1 MQKYEKCCIIVDRK
15 TPEGD
20 KVMKIYPANILLPD
34 FCKFDGKKWACVAC
48 DQYTSEPEYWERVDK
63 TVGAAPST
71 LRMMLP
77 EVWLADSKT
86 RVPAIH
92 SNMKKYIDS
101 GILDEHKEC
110 AVYLERIQS
119 DGKLRRGLVCA
130 VDLED
135 YDFSVGSSS
144 PIRPTEKTVVERIPP
159 RLAVRRGAPIEMPH
173 VMLLVDDA
181 DDIIL
186 SRFAGREMDAYSFDL
201 AEGGGS
207 VKAAFV
213 TAEEFDSLNAS
224 LALLAKN
231 AENRAEKNGGAP
243 ITVSVGDG
251 NHSLATAKA
260 SWEEIKKNLS
270 DDEAASHPARFALA
284 EICNL
289 HEESLVFE
297 PIYRLIEN
305 IDVSELAADF
315 LQFSANQNG
324 RFPAQSFDMILE
336 GKHIEVAIEHP
347 EYTLP
352 VASLQHFIDEWI
364 KTKPDAVLD
373 YIHGEDTL
381 CRLASRPTCAGFVF
395 EGMSKCDLFPAV
407 ETDGTLPRKTF
418 SMGHAA
424 DKRFYIE
431 CRKIL

>member
-1 MQKYEKCCIIVDRK
+1 MN
-15 TPEGD
+15 T
-20 KVMKIYPANILLPD
+20 MKIFPADILLPD
-34 FCKFDGKKWACVAC
+34 FTTVDGKKWACVAC
-48 DQYTSEPEYWERVDK
+48 DQYTSEPEYWERVAE
-63 TVGAAPST
+63 TVKGSPST
-71 LRMMLP
+71 LSLMLP
-77 EVWLADSKT
+77 EVWLEDSEK
-86 RVPAIH
+86 RVPPIH
-92 SNMKKYIDS
+92 AAMKEYISN
-101 GILDEHKEC
+101 GILKEHPAC
-110 AVYLERIQS
+110 GIYLERIQS

-130 VDLED
+130 IDLEY
-135 YDFSVGSSS
+135 YDFSAGSAS

-181 DDIIL
+181 EDTLL
-186 SRFAGREMDAYSFDL
+186 SRFAGREMNAYSFDL

-213 TAEEFDSLNAS
+213 SADEFDSLNDA
-224 LALLAKN
+224 LAVL
-231 AENRAEKNGGAP
+231 AENAKARAEKNGGAP
-243 ITVSVGDG
+243 ITVAVGDG

-260 SWEEIKKNLS
+260 SWEEIKATLTEE
-270 DDEAASHPARFALA
+270 EAKSHPARFALA

-297 PIYRLIEN
+297 PIYRILEN
-305 IDVSELAADF
+305 IDVMQLANDF
-315 LQFSANQNG
+315 ESFAANQKG
-324 RFPAQSFDMILE
+324 RFPAQTFDMILE
-336 GKHIEVAIEHP
+336 GNNVEVVIEHP

-352 VASLQHFIDEWI
+352 VASLQHFLDEWMRSH
-364 KTKPDAVLD
+364 PRAVID

-381 CRLASRPTCAGFVF
+381 CRLAARDACAGFVF
-395 EGMSKCDLFPAV
+395 EGMSKSDLFPAV
-407 ETDGTLPRKTF
+407 EADGVLPRKTF

>member
-1 MQKYEKCCIIVDRK
+1 M
-15 TPEGD
+15 
-20 KVMKIYPANILLPD
+20 MKIYPANILLPD
-34 FCKFDGKKWACVAC
+34 FKAVCGKKWACVAC
-48 DQYTSEPEYWERVDK
+48 DQYTSEPEYWERVDEA
-63 TVGAAPST
+63 VADAPST

-77 EVWLADSKT
+77 EVWLADSDA

-92 SNMKKYIDS
+92 ATMKKYIEN
-101 GILDEHKEC
+101 GILNEHKDC

-130 VDLED
+130 IDLED
-135 YDFSVGSSS
+135 YDFSAGSTS

-173 VMLLVDDA
+173 VMLLVDDP

-186 SRFAGREMDAYSFDL
+186 SRFAGIGMTAYDFEL

-213 TAEEFDSLNAS
+213 TADEFDSLNAS
-224 LALLAKN
+224 LAILADN
-231 AENRAEKNGGAP
+231 AEKRAASNGGAP
-243 ITVSVGDG
+243 ITIAVGDG

-260 SWEEIKKNLS
+260 SWEEIKKTLTAE
-270 DDEAASHPARFALA
+270 EASSHPARYALA

-297 PIYRLIEN
+297 PIYRLVEN
-305 IDVSELAADF
+305 IDVSELASDF
-315 LQFSANQNG
+315 KKFAERQNG
-324 RFPAQSFDMILE
+324 RFPAQKFDMILE
-336 GKHIEVAIEHP
+336 GKKAEIIIEKP

-364 KTKPDAVLD
+364 KTRPDAVLD
-373 YIHGEDTL
+373 YIHGDDTV
-381 CRLASRPTCAGFVF
+381 CRLASKENAAGFVF
-395 EGMSKCDLFPAV
+395 EGMSKSDLFPAV
-407 ETDGTLPRKTF
+407 EADGVLPRKTF

-424 DKRFYIE
+424 DKRFYVE